1 LDELGEIMPQPDKE
15 RKKVNQ
21 AGYDNADTEPFSGN
35 YQQLYRELLEENRT
49 LKEKFEEYTE
59 LIQVLH
65 ALTERVDSGDE
76 LFEEH
81 TELIRELHALTERD
95 DDGEEKYE
103 DFAV

>member
-1 LDELGEIMPQPDKE
+1 MPQPDKE

-21 AGYDNADTEPFSGN
+21 AGYDDADVEPFSGN
-35 YQQLYRELLEENRT
+35 YQQLYRELLEENRI
-49 LKEKFEEYTE
+49 LKEKFEEY
-59 LIQVLH
+59 
-65 ALTERVDSGDE
+65 
-76 LFEEH
+76 